1 MADIIEIGNRIELS
15 KILIDKTAEKK
26 NYISQVLDIKD
37 AHEMNIAMPIQNNR
51 IIPLD
56 IGDQYRL
63 CFFTKKGMYQCKA
76 EIINRYRE
84 GQLGILV
91 IQLLTDPVRL
101 QRRQYFR
108 LSCVMDIAIH
118 NISPDEE
125 AVQKV
130 LQEKNYANTTE
141 MQAFAEQYDTIHNEN
156 WFEVTLVD
164 ISGGGARFFSQKEID
179 ISSLISMCFPGILTE
194 TGKALELDGRLIAC
208 QPIPDRKLF
217 EYRAEFYNVSAK
229 ERENLVKYI
238 FEEERKQR
246 KKEKGLE

>member
-1 MADIIEIGNRIELS
+1 MAEIIEVGDRIELS
-15 KILIDKTAEKK
+15 KVLLDKKAEKID
-26 NYISQVLDIKD
+26 YISQVLDITD
-37 AHEMNIAMPIQNNR
+37 AHEMNIAMPIRNNR

-56 IGDQYRL
+56 IGDLYQL

-91 IQLLTDPVRL
+91 IKLVTDPVKL

-118 NISPDEE
+118 TISKEEE
-125 AVQKV
+125 AVDAR
-130 LQEKNYANTTE
+130 LREKNYANASE
-141 MQAFAEQYDTIHNEN
+141 MQAYIEQYHTLHQEN
-156 WFEVTLVD
+156 WLTVTLVD
-164 ISGGGARFFSQKEID
+164 ISGGGARFFSQQELD
-179 ISSLISMCFPGILTE
+179 IQSMVSMRFPVILTE
-194 TGKALELDGRLIAC
+194 KGNMLELSGRLIAC
-208 QPIPDRKLF
+208 QPVPERKRF
-217 EYRAEFYNVSAK
+217 EYRAEFWQVSVK
-229 ERENLVKYI
+229 ERETLVKYI